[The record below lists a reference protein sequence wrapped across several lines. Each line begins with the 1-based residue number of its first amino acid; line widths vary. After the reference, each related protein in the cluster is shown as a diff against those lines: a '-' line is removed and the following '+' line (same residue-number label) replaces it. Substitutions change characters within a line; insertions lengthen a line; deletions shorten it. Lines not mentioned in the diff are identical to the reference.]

1 MKRCC
6 ILHEHHCF
14 VWTIAVILM
23 IDYGQLKLKI
33 QDISCESWGFFYF
46 SFNILLYIEDFNRI
60 QFFFLSGLIILMFNS
75 LAFTSLF
82 LCFYFVLPNEY

>member
-1 MKRCC
+1 
-6 ILHEHHCF
+6 
-14 VWTIAVILM
+14 M

-46 SFNILLYIEDFNRI
+46 PFNILLYIEDINRI
-60 QFFFLSGLIILMFNS
+60 QFFFLSGLIIVMFNS